1 MTDQPASIVSA
12 DYAALLSDIKQR
24 VRHGQTRAV
33 LAVNAE
39 LIRLYWDIGAL
50 IHARQQQE
58 GWGAGVIPRLARDLH
73 NELPDE
79 KGFSERNSIQKGHRL
94 WPFFDLTQA
103 GSESLE
109 SSLPTIEEIEREL
122 EGGA

>member
-1 MTDQPASIVSA
+1 MTDRSVPFVFAN
-12 DYAALLSDIKQR
+12 YATLLGDIKQR
-24 VRHGQTRAV
+24 VRHGQTRAM

-58 GWGAGVIPRLARDLH
+58 SWGAGVIPRLARDLH
-73 NELPDE
+73 NELPEE

-94 WPFFDLTQA
+94 WHFSDLTQA
-103 GSESLE
+103 WPEGLK
-109 SSLPTIEEIEREL
+109 SSLPTIEEIDRKL
-122 EGGA
+122 EGEA